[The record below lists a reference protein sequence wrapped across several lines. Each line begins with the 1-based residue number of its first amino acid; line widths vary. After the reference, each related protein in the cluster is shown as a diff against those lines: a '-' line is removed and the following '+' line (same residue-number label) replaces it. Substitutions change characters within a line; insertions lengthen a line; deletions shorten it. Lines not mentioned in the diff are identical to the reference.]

1 MSHVETFVEALQRAA
16 PEQSNLIKTRAA
28 ALKDEPMRLL
38 KDLIDRTSVGKSR
51 LFQMWADSLGV
62 AYVNPMT
69 VAVPTDEFQQLP
81 VEIARRVMAVS
92 LNSLGNTVTVA
103 MADPLNTRAV
113 ESLKKILGRDVS
125 PVFAHPEEITTAID
139 MYLGAEGNIAANL
152 QSVCSNL
159 PDMVGAREIKSA
171 ADVADLVESRA
182 VIELLNSII
191 LTAFRRHASDIHF
204 ETGAEEARVRMRIDG
219 DMQPVMSIP
228 RAVHVTLV
236 VRIKVLCKL
245 DLSQN
250 RMPQDGAFEL
260 DFGVLHTAFRVSTLP
275 SLYGEKAVLRVLGS
289 PLDQSMLRLET
300 LGFPLSTLDAMK
312 RVISRPNGILIVC
325 GPTGSGKT
333 TTLYGCINEL
343 NRPDLN
349 IVTIEDPVEYRLPGI
364 TQHQVHSAIG
374 LNFSM
379 VLRSI
384 MRQDP
389 DVILIGE
396 VRDLETALIATE
408 AALTGHFV
416 LTTLHTN
423 DALQAVT
430 RLIEIGVEPYLV
442 APTTMGV
449 LSQRLVRRICAACKE
464 QYVPTEKELA
474 PFFTGIE
481 GVPVKLYRGKGCP
494 KCFGSGF
501 SGRVGIYEFVEV
513 SEKLRELIVEKQSV
527 KLLVE
532 EAKRVGHHS
541 LRYDGLKK
549 ALIGWTTL
557 EEVERNT
564 VQELS
569 FDPVDHSP
577 TVHEP

>member
-1 MSHVETFVEALQRAA
+1 MSSFDTFIEAMQRAA
-16 PEQSNLIKTRAA
+16 PEQAHMIKTRAA
-28 ALKDEPMRLL
+28 ALKDEPMKLL
-38 KDLIDRTSVGKSR
+38 KDLIDRSSVGKNR
-51 LFQMWADSLGV
+51 ICQLWADSLGV

-69 VAVPTDEFQQLP
+69 VAVPTDEFMQLP
-81 VEIARRVMAVS
+81 VDIARRVTAVA
-92 LNSLGNTVTVA
+92 LNSLGGTVTVA
-103 MADPLNTRAV
+103 MADPLNAFSV
-113 ESLKKILGRDVS
+113 VSLKKILGREIS
-125 PVFAHPEEITTAID
+125 PVFALPEEILTVIG

-152 QSVCSNL
+152 QSVCEKL
-159 PDMVGAREIKSA
+159 PGMIGAREIKTA
-171 ADVADLVESRA
+171 ADVADLVDSRA

-204 ETGAEEARVRMRIDG
+204 ETGAENARVRMRIDG
-219 DMQPVMSIP
+219 DMQMVMEVP
-228 RAVHVTLV
+228 RAVHTTLV

-300 LGFPLSTLDAMK
+300 LGFPQSTLDAIK
-312 RVISRPNGILIVC
+312 RVIARPNGIRIVC

-349 IVTIEDPVEYRLPGI
+349 ISTIEDPVEYRLPGI
-364 TQHQVHSAIG
+364 TQHQVNSAIG
-374 LNFSM
+374 LTFSM

-449 LSQRLVRRICAACKE
+449 LSQRLVRRICSACKE

-474 PFFTGIE
+474 PYFSGLE

-494 KCFGSGF
+494 KCFGTGF

-527 KLLVE
+527 KLLIE

-549 ALIGWTTL
+549 ALVGWTTL
-557 EEVERNT
+557 EEVERST

-569 FDPVDHSP
+569 YDPVVLTP
-577 TVHEP
+577 TKEA